1 MKKRKSP
8 RRKKGRQFNPKGF
21 DLINPDA
28 AGIDVG
34 ASEHYVAVPGGRDA
48 DGQDVRHFK
57 AFTADLYALA
67 RWLKQCG
74 VKTVAMESTSV
85 YWIPLF
91 EILEAKGFAVCLV
104 NPRSVKNA
112 PGRKTDV
119 LDCQWLQQLHCYG
132 LLRGAFRPDEQVC
145 VLRSYLRHR
154 STLISSSSTTIQHMQ
169 KALDQMNLKL
179 HQVVNDITGAT
190 GMRII
195 RSILDGQRDPVTL
208 ARLRD
213 PRCKNDQQTIAKAL
227 QGNWR
232 CEHLFALKQAVELF
246 DFYRT
251 QIADCDAIIEQHL
264 DDFDDRSDG
273 KPAGCG
279 RKRKSGKNSFS
290 FDAHGH
296 LQRIT
301 GVDVTRID
309 GFDAVTGLGII
320 AETGLDMTRWPSEKH
335 FGSWLAICPGS
346 KVSGGKRLSS
356 RTKPSANRAAHL
368 FRMCAH
374 SLHRSNSAIGAFLRR
389 KKAQLGAPKAITATA
404 YKIARIFYNMLKHGS
419 EYVDPGQDYYEKRY
433 RQRIVNNLKRKAK
446 MFGFALVQLHENTND
461 VELATN

>member
-21 DLINPDA
+21 DLISPDA

-34 ASEHYVAVPGGRDA
+34 ASEHYVAVPAGRDP

-67 RWLKQCG
+67 KWLKQCG
-74 VKTVAMESTSV
+74 VRTVAMESTSV

-91 EILEAKGFAVCLV
+91 EILDAKGFAVCLV

-132 LLRGAFRPDEQVC
+132 LLQGAFRPDEQVC
-145 VLRSYLRHR
+145 VLRSYMRQR
-154 STLISSSSTTIQHMQ
+154 AMLISSVTRTVQHMQ
-169 KALDQMNLKL
+169 KAFDQMNLKL

-195 RSILDGQRDPVTL
+195 RSILDGEHDPVAL

-232 CEHLFALKQAVELF
+232 SEHLFALKQAVELF
-246 DFYRT
+246 DFYRS
-251 QIADCDAIIEQHL
+251 QIADCDVAIEQHL
-264 DDFDDRSDG
+264 YVFEDRSHS
-273 KPAGCG
+273 KPCSDA
-279 RKRKSGKNSFS
+279 KRKSGKNSFS
-290 FDAHGH
+290 FNAYDH

-301 GVDVTRID
+301 GVDLTRVE
-309 GFDAVTGLGII
+309 GVDAVTGLGIVS
-320 AETGLDMTRWPSEKH
+320 ETGLDMTRWPSENH
-335 FGSWLAICPGS
+335 FGSWLALSPGS
-346 KVSGGKRLSS
+346 KISGGKQLSS

-368 FRMCAH
+368 FRMCAN

-433 RQRIVNNLKRKAK
+433 RQRMVNNLKRNAK
-446 MFGFALVQLHENTND
+446 RFGFALVQLNENIDNIASVTS
-461 VELATN
+461 